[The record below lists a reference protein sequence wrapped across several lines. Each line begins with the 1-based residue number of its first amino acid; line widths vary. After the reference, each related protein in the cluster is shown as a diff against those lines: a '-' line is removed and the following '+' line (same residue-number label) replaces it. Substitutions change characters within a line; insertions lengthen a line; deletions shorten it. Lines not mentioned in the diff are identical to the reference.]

1 MDEVKPSDLSLS
13 FLREFMEL
21 PISYFQPGAQIKY
34 RKEHSLTYVNTDPLI
49 MPTST
54 STKMFRLM
62 KELAIYVSHKYP
74 VLKLLNCKKNRGRK
88 QH

>member
-1 MDEVKPSDLSLS
+1 MDEVKPSDFSLS

-54 STKMFRLM
+54 
-62 KELAIYVSHKYP
+62 
-74 VLKLLNCKKNRGRK
+74 
-88 QH
+88 